1 MTKLYEEFDETT
13 QRRKVW
19 TRDGDNIVQRTSQD
33 VQPLL
38 DANLAQRNDRDQ
50 TRHGIKKGFWKVGSI
65 PLELAQKWKTEE
77 GFDIMSPNVSTA
89 ELLKRLRMA
98 EYEKLRTTD
107 AKF

>member
-1 MTKLYEEFDETT
+1 MTKLYEEFDEIT

-19 TRDGDNIVQRTSQD
+19 SRDGDNLIQRTTQD

-38 DANLAQRNDRDQ
+38 DANMAQRNDPSI
-50 TRHGIKKGFWKVGSI
+50 TRHGIKSGFWKVGSI
-65 PLELAQKWKTEE
+65 PVELAQQWKIEE
-77 GFDIMSPNVSTA
+77 GFDIMSPDVKTA
-89 ELLKRLRMA
+89 EVLRRLRLA

>member
-1 MTKLYEEFDETT
+1 MTKLFEEFDPIT

-19 TRDGDNIVQRTSQD
+19 TRDGDNIVQRTAQD

-38 DANLAQRNDRDQ
+38 DANLAQRNDPSITRD
-50 TRHGIKKGFWKVGSI
+50 GIKKGFWKVGSI
-65 PLELAQKWKTEE
+65 PLELVQKWKVEE